1 MEDNPDVCKEL
12 LEMLLEIKID
22 RIEKPVSERNFKV
35 DFDSKGIRFDV
46 YVKDGTGRCFDIEIQ
61 TAHFTNL
68 SKRARYYQGLMD
80 VDNVQAGTDYDIL
93 KESYVIFLCLGDPFK
108 KELPVYTFRYRANED
123 NSILMN
129 DGTANIFFNA
139 KLYAKM
145 KSAKLQAFCKFL
157 CGQKPNANDTFTDKL
172 SAIVTRLKQNPQRRH
187 EYMTWEQEINI
198 RVKEARAEAL
208 KEGITEGQT
217 EKAIE
222 TAKNFLR
229 KNISAETVAECTGLP
244 LEEVLKLQK

>member
-1 MEDNPDVCKEL
+1 M
-12 LEMLLEIKID
+12 
-22 RIEKPVSERNFKV
+22 
-35 DFDSKGIRFDV
+35 
-46 YVKDGTGRCFDIEIQ
+46 
-61 TAHFTNL
+61 
-68 SKRARYYQGLMD
+68 
-80 VDNVQAGTDYDIL
+80 
-93 KESYVIFLCLGDPFK
+93 
-108 KELPVYTFRYRANED
+108 
-123 NSILMN
+123 
-129 DGTANIFFNA
+129 
-139 KLYAKM
+139 
-145 KSAKLQAFCKFL
+145 